1 MKLYQ
6 CLAALLMLSGSVMAQ
21 GQPASAPWLV
31 RGFGTASATHTDDA
45 GTGYVS
51 YPQNISRAARNDW
64 TLANDSLVG
73 LQLDVRAEQPL
84 SATAQVI
91 ARHRARDRVEPLLEW
106 GFVKYRPDDNW
117 TILVGRQLT
126 PVQMDAENRFVGY
139 ANTTVRADLSAY
151 SLYPLSNHDGVSVT
165 YERMLGDT
173 HLEWMAYAGRASIE
187 LPGDADGQSVFRYR
201 ADLVKGLRLSI
212 AHSGLTV
219 RASYTAFD
227 DYVDGP
233 PTAFFRLMLNQARAA
248 QASGCGSCG
257 QAAEALQN
265 TLTDMGSALFDIGFR
280 YDAAPYALWGEYFTN
295 SARASLRSSYH
306 GVALGASI
314 RRGKLT
320 PYITY
325 GRQLLLKINAH
336 PISDA
341 DLPGLSPQ
349 LSAFNQAPVFPSNS
363 ARHSWAMGTRYDITR
378 NMALKAEML
387 RVSLDDPSRAN
398 PTPFPKLSPPGEP
411 RTHSFGLYTLAL
423 DFVF

>member
-1 MKLYQ
+1 MKSYQ
-6 CLAALLMLSGSVMAQ
+6 CFAASLILTGSVMAQ
-21 GQPASAPWLV
+21 EQAASAPWLI
-31 RGFGTASATHTDDA
+31 RGFGTVSATRTSEP

-51 YPQNISRAARNDW
+51 YPQNISRATRNDW
-64 TLANDSLVG
+64 TLASDSLVG
-73 LQLDVRAEQPL
+73 VQLDLRAAQPL

-91 ARHRARDRVEPLLEW
+91 ARHRARDRIEPLLEW
-106 GFVKYRPDDNW
+106 GFVKYQPDGNW

-139 ANTTVRADLSAY
+139 ANTTVRADVSAY
-151 SLYPLSNHDGVSVT
+151 SLYPLSNHDGVSVS

-173 HLEWMAYAGRASIE
+173 HLEWMGYAGRASME

-201 ADLVKGLRLSI
+201 ADLVRGLRLSV
-212 AHSGLTV
+212 AHGGLTV

-233 PTAFFRLMLNQARAA
+233 PTEFFRQMLNEARWA
-248 QASGCGSCG
+248 QAGGCGSCG
-257 QAAEALQN
+257 QAADALQN
-265 TLTDMGSALFDIGFR
+265 TLTDMGSALLDIGFR

-325 GRQLLLKINAH
+325 GRQLLLKINTH

-341 DLPGLSPQ
+341 DLPGLSPRMR
-349 LSAFNQAPVFPSNS
+349 AFNQAPVFPSNS
-363 ARHSWAMGTRYDITR
+363 ARHNWAIGTRYEITR
-378 NMALKAEML
+378 SVALKAEML

-398 PTPFPKLSPPGEP
+398 PTPFPKLSPTSEP
-411 RTHSFGLYTLAL
+411 RTRSFGLYTLAL